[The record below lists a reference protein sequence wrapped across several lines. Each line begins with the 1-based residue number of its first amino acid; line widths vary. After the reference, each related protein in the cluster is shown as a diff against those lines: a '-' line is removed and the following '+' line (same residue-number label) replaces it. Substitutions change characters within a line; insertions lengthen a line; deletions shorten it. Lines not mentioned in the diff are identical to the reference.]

1 VFCARAICGA
11 TFELLITWKSISRHE
26 IYIYIYVT
34 LFFFFFEVLSF
45 GSCSPNDNILFFLKI
60 ILTINEDRVK
70 LLIPSYALNPRDVT
84 KIHTLA
90 KKCAPNISNLM
101 FHIILSFKSYIS
113 RTWCSTYL
121 LYPLLFKKVI
131 EFHPLWKHKIDNN
144 KKKSYKYILKI
155 KKSYVCNR

>member
-1 VFCARAICGA
+1 M
-11 TFELLITWKSISRHE
+11 
-26 IYIYIYVT
+26 
-34 LFFFFFEVLSF
+34 
-45 GSCSPNDNILFFLKI
+45 
-60 ILTINEDRVK
+60 K

-90 KKCAPNISNLM
+90 KKCAPNILNLM

-131 EFHPLWKHKIDNN
+131 FIPHENIKSIIIIKKELQIHFKN
-144 KKKSYKYILKI
+144 KKKLCMQSIISFFSFLSYWVLCLCFFSFD
-155 KKSYVCNR
+155 KKSYDILLSTWLEEEKNIKAATTLKLG

>member
-1 VFCARAICGA
+1 
-11 TFELLITWKSISRHE
+11 
-26 IYIYIYVT
+26 
-34 LFFFFFEVLSF
+34 
-45 GSCSPNDNILFFLKI
+45 
-60 ILTINEDRVK
+60 VK

-131 EFHPLWKHKIDNN
+131 FIPHENIKSIIIIKKELQIHFKN
-144 KKKSYKYILKI
+144 KKKLCMQSIISFFSFLSYWVLCLCFFSFD
-155 KKSYVCNR
+155 KKSYDILLSTWLEEEKNIKAATTLKLG

>member
-1 VFCARAICGA
+1 
-11 TFELLITWKSISRHE
+11 
-26 IYIYIYVT
+26 
-34 LFFFFFEVLSF
+34 
-45 GSCSPNDNILFFLKI
+45 
-60 ILTINEDRVK
+60 VK

-131 EFHPLWKHKIDNN
+131 FIPHENIKSIIIIKKELQIHFKN
-144 KKKSYKYILKI
+144 KKKLCMQSIISFFSFLSYWVLCLCFFSFD
-155 KKSYVCNR
+155 KKSYDILLSTWLEEEKNIKAATILKLG